1 MSTHPVRVRVIIDS
15 LGPGGAERSLA
26 ELLPE
31 LAASGFDLR
40 ITTLVRRTDGFQD
53 ELERAGFPIQTLRSL
68 TRGGRIAELR
78 RQLHAERPSLVH
90 TMLFEAD
97 IAGRLSAAGTGI
109 SVLTSLVNVAYDEIR
124 FFDPNVSRTKLR
136 VARSIDRWTARHLTA
151 HFHAVTE
158 AVKTSAVRVLRIPAE
173 RVTVIRRG
181 RNPTSLGKPG
191 HERRRAVRERL
202 GIPTNAEVVVSVGRQ
217 EYAKGQENLL
227 EALAPMIRERPQLF
241 ALIVG
246 RRGNQTARLEDC
258 HRRLVLGDRVQFL
271 GHRRDVP
278 DLLAASDIFAFPS
291 LYEGFGGSVVEAMA
305 LGLPVV
311 CSDLAPLREVVE
323 DGGTAL
329 VVPPGAPE
337 ALRGALETLLRDS
350 DLRRR
355 LGDRGRQVF
364 LEQFTLAGTAEQMV
378 ALYRRVAE
386 VGQAN
391 EVLR

>member
-1 MSTHPVRVRVIIDS
+1 MSMHPVRVRVIIDS

-31 LAASGFDLR
+31 LAASGFDMR
-40 ITTLVRRTDGFQD
+40 ITTLVRRPDGFHD
-53 ELERAGFPIQTLRSL
+53 ELERAGFPIQTLRSRS
-68 TRGGRIAELR
+68 RGGRIAELR
-78 RQLHAERPSLVH
+78 RQLRTERPSLIH

-97 IAGRLSAAGTGI
+97 IAGRMSAAGTGI

-124 FFDPNVSRTKLR
+124 FLDPNVSRTKLR
-136 VARSIDRWTARHLTA
+136 VARSIDTWTARHLTA

-158 AVKTSAVRVLRIPAE
+158 TVKASAVRVLRVPAE

-181 RNPTSLGKPG
+181 RNPARLGEPG

-202 GIPTNAEVVVSVGRQ
+202 GIPINAEVVVTVGRQ

-227 EALAPMIRERPQLF
+227 EALAPMIRGRPQLF

-246 RRGNQTARLEDC
+246 RRGNQTVRLEDF
-258 HRRLVLGDRVQFL
+258 HRRLGLGDRVQFL
-271 GHRRDVP
+271 GHRQDVP
-278 DLLAASDIFAFPS
+278 DLLAASDVFAFPS

-311 CSDLAPLREVVE
+311 CSDLAPLHEVVE
-323 DGGTAL
+323 EGGTAL
-329 VVPPGAPE
+329 VVPPGTPE

-364 LEQFTLAGTAEQMV
+364 QERFTLAGTAEQMA

-386 VGQAN
+386 AGQASG
-391 EVLR
+391 VLR